1 MPELRVV
8 AVSNDG
14 TRLVLK
20 AADSTEYTLPIDE
33 RLRAA
38 VRGDRPR
45 LGQIEIE
52 VESHLRPRD
61 IQARIR
67 AGATAEEVA
76 QLAGIPVDRVR
87 RFEGPV
93 LAERAFMA
101 ERARKTPVRRPGENA
116 GPQLGEAVQERL
128 LLRGAE
134 KDTVQWDSWRRDDG
148 TWEVLLVYR
157 VAGEP
162 HSASWTYDPPRR
174 LVQAVDDEARS
185 LIGESDDLAAP
196 EPSFPFVPRI
206 ARLPRDRPL
215 DRARGTSRPSLP
227 PLRARRGDRASERD
241 SLTSLLEAVP
251 SFRGDMVVPGTAL
264 RARTAGGAR
273 RANRRRRSP
282 RPPRPRPVPPTRTS
296 SCPARSA
303 ATATGSSAPPTARP
317 RRTASV
323 RAAARRSRAGTRSCS
338 ARGARSRS
346 SGLRQS
352 DRSHATVS
360 PVSACCR
367 LATVR
372 RRQVGIV
379 RCGPVSFRRGPGA
392 RATATGGRAPRRP
405 GGPASEDHSDHEPT
419 YRAAGMPATA
429 SASTSWA
436 PETPEPQ

>member
-38 VRGDRPR
+38 VRNDRAR

-67 AGATAEEVA
+67 AGASAEEVA

-101 ERARKTPVRRPGENA
+101 ERARKTPVRRPGENT

-128 LLRGAE
+128 LLRGADKE
-134 KDTVQWDSWRRDDG
+134 TVQWDSWRRDDG

-185 LIGESDDLAAP
+185 LIGETDDVAAP

-215 DRARGTSRPSLP
+215 DRALDRQMERPAP
-227 PLRARRGDRASERD
+227 PPPPEPDDHIVSASASERD

-251 SFRGDMVVPGTAL
+251 SFRGDMVVPERPAPPEPPTTTPAAQEPEADEPPAAAASAGAGSAYADVLMPRAVAGHRDRLTGTTDRQAEADGV
-264 RARTAGGAR
+264 RPGR
-273 RANRRRRSP
+273 RAA
-282 RPPRPRPVPPTRTS
+282 VPS
-296 SCPARSA
+296 WDEI
-303 ATATGSSAPPTARP
+303 
-317 RRTASV
+317 V
-323 RAAARRSRAGTRSCS
+323 FGTR
-338 ARGARSRS
+338 RKK
-346 SGLRQS
+346 Q
-352 DRSHATVS
+352 D
-360 PVSACCR
+360 
-367 LATVR
+367 
-372 RRQVGIV
+372 
-379 RCGPVSFRRGPGA
+379 
-392 RATATGGRAPRRP
+392 
-405 GGPASEDHSDHEPT
+405 
-419 YRAAGMPATA
+419 
-429 SASTSWA
+429 
-436 PETPEPQ
+436 

>member
-67 AGATAEEVA
+67 AGASAEEVA

-101 ERARKTPVRRPGENA
+101 ERARKTPVRRPGENV

-128 LLRGAE
+128 TIRGAE

-148 TWEVLLVYR
+148 TWEVMLVYR

-162 HSASWTYDPPRR
+162 HAASWTYDPPRR

-185 LIGESDDLAAP
+185 LIGESEDLAAP

-215 DRARGTSRPSLP
+215 DRALDRQMERPSLP
-227 PLRARRGDRASERD
+227 SAPAEAAEEPGERD

-251 SFRGDMVVPGTAL
+251 SFRGDMVVPERPAPVE
-264 RARTAGGAR
+264 RTAVEEPVTEPEEEEPPAPAASAGAGAAYADVLMPRSVGSHRDRLVGSTDRQAEADGVRPGR
-273 RANRRRRSP
+273 RAA
-282 RPPRPRPVPPTRTS
+282 VPS
-296 SCPARSA
+296 WDEI
-303 ATATGSSAPPTARP
+303 
-317 RRTASV
+317 V
-323 RAAARRSRAGTRSCS
+323 FGTR
-338 ARGARSRS
+338 RKK
-346 SGLRQS
+346 Q
-352 DRSHATVS
+352 
-360 PVSACCR
+360 
-367 LATVR
+367 
-372 RRQVGIV
+372 
-379 RCGPVSFRRGPGA
+379 
-392 RATATGGRAPRRP
+392 
-405 GGPASEDHSDHEPT
+405 E
-419 YRAAGMPATA
+419 
-429 SASTSWA
+429 
-436 PETPEPQ
+436 

>member
-38 VRGDRPR
+38 VRNDRAR

-67 AGATAEEVA
+67 AGASAEEVA
-76 QLAGIPVDRVR
+76 QMAGIPVDRVR

-116 GPQLGEAVQERL
+116 GPQLGEAVAERL

-134 KDTVQWDSWRRDDG
+134 KDTTQWDSWRRDDG

-174 LVQAVDDEARS
+174 LVQAVDDEARA
-185 LIGESDDLAAP
+185 LIGEADDTP

-206 ARLPRDRPL
+206 ARLPRDR
-215 DRARGTSRPSLP
+215 DRDRDRQGLSE
-227 PLRARRGDRASERD
+227 RGDGEADSSSASVDDGLGGERD

-251 SFRGDMVVPGTAL
+251 NFRGDMIVPESPGGSSGADEPAEEPEPVEPPAPAPAASAGSAYADVLMPRSVAGHRERLTGTTDRQAEADGV
-264 RARTAGGAR
+264 RPGR
-273 RANRRRRSP
+273 RAA
-282 RPPRPRPVPPTRTS
+282 VPS
-296 SCPARSA
+296 WDEI
-303 ATATGSSAPPTARP
+303 
-317 RRTASV
+317 V
-323 RAAARRSRAGTRSCS
+323 FGTR
-338 ARGARSRS
+338 RKK
-346 SGLRQS
+346 Q
-352 DRSHATVS
+352 
-360 PVSACCR
+360 
-367 LATVR
+367 
-372 RRQVGIV
+372 
-379 RCGPVSFRRGPGA
+379 
-392 RATATGGRAPRRP
+392 
-405 GGPASEDHSDHEPT
+405 E
-419 YRAAGMPATA
+419 
-429 SASTSWA
+429 
-436 PETPEPQ
+436 

>member
-76 QLAGIPVDRVR
+76 QMAGIPVDRVR

-116 GPQLGEAVQERL
+116 AGPQLGEAVQERL

-148 TWEVLLVYR
+148 TWEVMLAYQ

-174 LVQAVDDEARS
+174 LVQAVDEEARS

-206 ARLPRDRPL
+206 ARLPRDRGM
-215 DRARGTSRPSLP
+215 DRALDRPSLP
-227 PLRARRGDRASERD
+227 AQAAEPAEETVERERD

-251 SFRGDMVVPGTAL
+251 SFRGDLVVPERPSDEPDDEPVPEPA
-264 RARTAGGAR
+264 AAEPPAPAASAGSAYADVLMPRSVGSHRDRLVGATDRQAEADGVRPGR
-273 RANRRRRSP
+273 RAA
-282 RPPRPRPVPPTRTS
+282 VPS
-296 SCPARSA
+296 WDEI
-303 ATATGSSAPPTARP
+303 
-317 RRTASV
+317 V
-323 RAAARRSRAGTRSCS
+323 FGTR
-338 ARGARSRS
+338 RKK
-346 SGLRQS
+346 Q
-352 DRSHATVS
+352 
-360 PVSACCR
+360 
-367 LATVR
+367 
-372 RRQVGIV
+372 
-379 RCGPVSFRRGPGA
+379 
-392 RATATGGRAPRRP
+392 
-405 GGPASEDHSDHEPT
+405 E
-419 YRAAGMPATA
+419 
-429 SASTSWA
+429 
-436 PETPEPQ
+436 

>member
-20 AADSTEYTLPIDE
+20 AADNTEYTLAIDE

-38 VRGDRPR
+38 VRNDRAR

-67 AGATAEEVA
+67 AGASAEEVA
-76 QLAGIPVDRVR
+76 QLAGIPVERVR

-101 ERARKTPVRRPGENA
+101 ERARKTPVRRQGETT
-116 GPQLGEAVQERL
+116 GPQLGEAVAERL

-134 KDTVQWDSWRRDDG
+134 KDTVLWDSWRRDDG

-185 LIGESDDLAAP
+185 LIGETAQTQP
-196 EPSFPFVPRI
+196 QEPSFPFVPRI
-206 ARLPRDRPL
+206 ARLPRDRSMDRAL
-215 DRARGTSRPSLP
+215 DRG
-227 PLRARRGDRASERD
+227 GDREARAEEQAEERD

-251 SFRGDMVVPGTAL
+251 SFRGDMVVPAPPSVPPDSEPAAEVPQEAAEEAAPAASAGSAYADVLMPRAVAGHRERLIGTTDRQAEADGV
-264 RARTAGGAR
+264 RPGR
-273 RANRRRRSP
+273 RATVPSWDEIVFGSRRKK
-282 RPPRPRPVPPTRTS
+282 
-296 SCPARSA
+296 
-303 ATATGSSAPPTARP
+303 
-317 RRTASV
+317 
-323 RAAARRSRAGTRSCS
+323 
-338 ARGARSRS
+338 
-346 SGLRQS
+346 Q
-352 DRSHATVS
+352 
-360 PVSACCR
+360 
-367 LATVR
+367 
-372 RRQVGIV
+372 
-379 RCGPVSFRRGPGA
+379 
-392 RATATGGRAPRRP
+392 
-405 GGPASEDHSDHEPT
+405 E
-419 YRAAGMPATA
+419 
-429 SASTSWA
+429 
-436 PETPEPQ
+436 

>member
-38 VRGDRPR
+38 VRNDRAR

-67 AGATAEEVA
+67 AGASAEEVA
-76 QLAGIPVDRVR
+76 QMAGIPVDRVR

-116 GPQLGEAVQERL
+116 GPQLGEAVAERL

-134 KDTVQWDSWRRDDG
+134 KDTTQWDSWRRDDG

-174 LVQAVDDEARS
+174 LVQAVDDEARA
-185 LIGESDDLAAP
+185 LIGEADDTP

-206 ARLPRDRPL
+206 ARLPRDR
-215 DRARGTSRPSLP
+215 DRDRDRQGLSE
-227 PLRARRGDRASERD
+227 RGDGEADSSSVSASMDDALGGERD

-251 SFRGDMVVPGTAL
+251 NFRGDMIVPESPGGSSGADEPAEEPEPVEPPAPAPAASAGSAYADVLMPRSVAGHRERLTGTTDRQAEADGV
-264 RARTAGGAR
+264 RPGR
-273 RANRRRRSP
+273 RAA
-282 RPPRPRPVPPTRTS
+282 VPS
-296 SCPARSA
+296 WDEI
-303 ATATGSSAPPTARP
+303 
-317 RRTASV
+317 V
-323 RAAARRSRAGTRSCS
+323 FGTR
-338 ARGARSRS
+338 RKK
-346 SGLRQS
+346 Q
-352 DRSHATVS
+352 
-360 PVSACCR
+360 
-367 LATVR
+367 
-372 RRQVGIV
+372 
-379 RCGPVSFRRGPGA
+379 
-392 RATATGGRAPRRP
+392 
-405 GGPASEDHSDHEPT
+405 E
-419 YRAAGMPATA
+419 
-429 SASTSWA
+429 
-436 PETPEPQ
+436 

>member
-76 QLAGIPVDRVR
+76 QMAGIPVDRVR

-101 ERARKTPVRRPGENA
+101 ERARKTPVRRPGENAA

-148 TWEVLLVYR
+148 TWEVLLVYL

-174 LVQAVDDEARS
+174 LVQAVDNEARS
-185 LIGESDDLAAP
+185 LIGESDDLSAP

-206 ARLPRDRPL
+206 ARLPRDRAM
-215 DRARGTSRPSLP
+215 DRALERPSLP
-227 PLRARRGDRASERD
+227 AQPSEPAEESTGERERD

-251 SFRGDMVVPGTAL
+251 SFRGDMVVPE
-264 RARTAGGAR
+264 
-273 RANRRRRSP
+273 
-282 RPPRPRPVPPTRTS
+282 RPVDPVPPQLPS
-296 SCPARSA
+296 VQHVSLAPARQ
-303 ATATGSSAPPTARP
+303 APLLSP
-317 RRTASV
+317 
-323 RAAARRSRAGTRSCS
+323 
-338 ARGARSRS
+338 RS
-346 SGLRQS
+346 S
-352 DRSHATVS
+352 D
-360 PVSACCR
+360 
-367 LATVR
+367 
-372 RRQVGIV
+372 
-379 RCGPVSFRRGPGA
+379 
-392 RATATGGRAPRRP
+392 PR
-405 GGPASEDHSDHEPT
+405 
-419 YRAAGMPATA
+419 
-429 SASTSWA
+429 
-436 PETPEPQ
+436 

>member
-1 MPELRVV
+1 VTSAGTTREVTVPELRVV

-38 VRGDRPR
+38 VRNDRAR
-45 LGQIEIE
+45 LGQIE

-67 AGATAEEVA
+67 AGASAEEVA
-76 QLAGIPVDRVR
+76 QVAGIPVERVR

-101 ERARKTPVRRPGENA
+101 ERARKTPVRRQGEST
-116 GPQLGEAVQERL
+116 GPQLGEAVTERL

-134 KDTVQWDSWRRDDG
+134 KDTVLWDSWRRDDG

-174 LVQAVDDEARS
+174 LVQAVDDEARA
-185 LIGESDDLAAP
+185 LIGETQDAK

-215 DRARGTSRPSLP
+215 DRPVREADRTAPAERT
-227 PLRARRGDRASERD
+227 DRAEEERD

-251 SFRGDMVVPGTAL
+251 SFRGDMVVP
-264 RARTAGGAR
+264 
-273 RANRRRRSP
+273 
-282 RPPRPRPVPPTRTS
+282 
-296 SCPARSA
+296 
-303 ATATGSSAPPTARP
+303 SAPPATEAAPPAEPVEEPEAEDAAPAASAGSAYADVLMPRSVAGHRDRLVGTTDRQAEADGVRP
-317 RRTASV
+317 GRR
-323 RAAARRSRAGTRSCS
+323 
-338 ARGARSRS
+338 
-346 SGLRQS
+346 
-352 DRSHATVS
+352 ATVPS
-360 PVSACCR
+360 WDEIVFGS
-367 LATVR
+367 R
-372 RRQVGIV
+372 RKKQ
-379 RCGPVSFRRGPGA
+379 
-392 RATATGGRAPRRP
+392 
-405 GGPASEDHSDHEPT
+405 E
-419 YRAAGMPATA
+419 
-429 SASTSWA
+429 
-436 PETPEPQ
+436 

>member
-38 VRGDRPR
+38 VRNDRAR
-45 LGQIEIE
+45 LNQIEIE

-67 AGATAEEVA
+67 AGASAEEVA

-101 ERARKTPVRRPGENA
+101 ERARKTPVRRPGENT

-128 LLRGAE
+128 TLRGAD
-134 KDTVQWDSWRRDDG
+134 KDSVLWDSWRRDDG

-162 HSASWTYDPPRR
+162 HSASWSYDPPRR
-174 LVQAVDDEARS
+174 LVVAVDDEARS
-185 LIGESDDLAAP
+185 LIGEADDLPSTP

-215 DRARGTSRPSLP
+215 DRALDRQIERPDSRPAP
-227 PLRARRGDRASERD
+227 PPPPEPEEERD
-241 SLTSLLEAVP
+241 TLTSLLEAVP
-251 SFRGDMVVPGTAL
+251 SFRGDLVVPDRTETPAEEQESEEPPAAAASAGAGAAYADVLMPRTVAGHRERLTGTTDRQAEADGV
-264 RARTAGGAR
+264 RPGR
-273 RANRRRRSP
+273 RAA
-282 RPPRPRPVPPTRTS
+282 VPS
-296 SCPARSA
+296 WDEI
-303 ATATGSSAPPTARP
+303 
-317 RRTASV
+317 V
-323 RAAARRSRAGTRSCS
+323 FGTR
-338 ARGARSRS
+338 RKK
-346 SGLRQS
+346 Q
-352 DRSHATVS
+352 
-360 PVSACCR
+360 
-367 LATVR
+367 
-372 RRQVGIV
+372 
-379 RCGPVSFRRGPGA
+379 
-392 RATATGGRAPRRP
+392 
-405 GGPASEDHSDHEPT
+405 E
-419 YRAAGMPATA
+419 
-429 SASTSWA
+429 
-436 PETPEPQ
+436 

>member
-1 MPELRVV
+1 MTSAGTTREVTVPELRVV

-38 VRGDRPR
+38 IRNDRAR

-76 QLAGIPVDRVR
+76 QLGGIPVERVR

-101 ERARKTPVRRPGENA
+101 ERARKTAVRRQGEST
-116 GPQLGEAVQERL
+116 GPQLGEAVAERL

-134 KDTVQWDSWRRDDG
+134 KDSVLWDSWRRDDG

-174 LVQAVDDEARS
+174 LVQAVDDEARA
-185 LIGESDDLAAP
+185 LIGETTQEAAQ
-196 EPSFPFVPRI
+196 EPSYPFVPRI
-206 ARLPRDRPL
+206 ARLPRDRALERP
-215 DRARGTSRPSLP
+215 DRAE
-227 PLRARRGDRASERD
+227 RAERTAEERAEEERD

-251 SFRGDMVVPGTAL
+251 SFRGDMVVPAQ
-264 RARTAGGAR
+264 AGPPTVTPDTPAAAAAAVTEDGPDTPGAEEEAPPAPAASAGAGSAYADVLMPRSVGAHRDRLVGSTDRQAEADGVRPGR
-273 RANRRRRSP
+273 RATVPSWDEIVFGSRRKK
-282 RPPRPRPVPPTRTS
+282 
-296 SCPARSA
+296 
-303 ATATGSSAPPTARP
+303 
-317 RRTASV
+317 
-323 RAAARRSRAGTRSCS
+323 
-338 ARGARSRS
+338 
-346 SGLRQS
+346 Q
-352 DRSHATVS
+352 D
-360 PVSACCR
+360 
-367 LATVR
+367 
-372 RRQVGIV
+372 
-379 RCGPVSFRRGPGA
+379 
-392 RATATGGRAPRRP
+392 
-405 GGPASEDHSDHEPT
+405 
-419 YRAAGMPATA
+419 
-429 SASTSWA
+429 
-436 PETPEPQ
+436 

>member
-20 AADSTEYTLPIDE
+20 AADSMEYTLPIDE

-38 VRGDRPR
+38 VRNDRAR

-67 AGATAEEVA
+67 AGASAEEVA
-76 QLAGIPVDRVR
+76 QFAGIPVDRVR

-101 ERARKTPVRRPGENA
+101 ERARKTPVRRPGENT

-128 LLRGAE
+128 LLRGADKE
-134 KDTVQWDSWRRDDG
+134 TVQWDSWRRDDG

-185 LIGESDDLAAP
+185 LIGESDDVATP

-215 DRARGTSRPSLP
+215 DRALDRQMERPAP
-227 PLRARRGDRASERD
+227 PPPPEPDEHIVTASASERD

-251 SFRGDMVVPGTAL
+251 SFRGDMVVPE
-264 RARTAGGAR
+264 
-273 RANRRRRSP
+273 
-282 RPPRPRPVPPTRTS
+282 RPAPPE
-296 SCPARSA
+296 P
-303 ATATGSSAPPTARP
+303 PPTAPAAQEPKTDEPPAAAASAGAGSAYADVLMPRAVAGHRDRLTGTTDRQAEADGVRP
-317 RRTASV
+317 GR
-323 RAAARRSRAGTRSCS
+323 RAAVPSWDEIVFGTR
-338 ARGARSRS
+338 RKK
-346 SGLRQS
+346 Q
-352 DRSHATVS
+352 D
-360 PVSACCR
+360 
-367 LATVR
+367 
-372 RRQVGIV
+372 
-379 RCGPVSFRRGPGA
+379 
-392 RATATGGRAPRRP
+392 
-405 GGPASEDHSDHEPT
+405 
-419 YRAAGMPATA
+419 
-429 SASTSWA
+429 
-436 PETPEPQ
+436 

>member
-116 GPQLGEAVQERL
+116 AGPQLGEAVQERL
-128 LLRGAE
+128 LLRGAD

-148 TWEVLLVYR
+148 TWEVLLVYT

-206 ARLPRDRPL
+206 ARLPRERSL
-215 DRARGTSRPSLP
+215 DRALDRPSLP
-227 PLRARRGDRASERD
+227 AQASEPAEETTEERD

-251 SFRGDMVVPGTAL
+251 SFRGDLVVPERPTEPDTEEPADEP
-264 RARTAGGAR
+264 AAEEPPAPAASAGSAYADVLMPRSVGSHRDRLIGATDRQAEADGVRPGR
-273 RANRRRRSP
+273 RAA
-282 RPPRPRPVPPTRTS
+282 VPS
-296 SCPARSA
+296 WDEI
-303 ATATGSSAPPTARP
+303 
-317 RRTASV
+317 V
-323 RAAARRSRAGTRSCS
+323 FGTR
-338 ARGARSRS
+338 RKK
-346 SGLRQS
+346 Q
-352 DRSHATVS
+352 
-360 PVSACCR
+360 
-367 LATVR
+367 
-372 RRQVGIV
+372 
-379 RCGPVSFRRGPGA
+379 
-392 RATATGGRAPRRP
+392 
-405 GGPASEDHSDHEPT
+405 E
-419 YRAAGMPATA
+419 
-429 SASTSWA
+429 
-436 PETPEPQ
+436 

>member
-38 VRGDRPR
+38 VRNDRAR

-67 AGATAEEVA
+67 AGASAEEVA
-76 QLAGIPVDRVR
+76 QFAGIPVDRVR

-101 ERARKTPVRRPGENA
+101 ERARKTPVRRPGENT

-128 LLRGAE
+128 LLRGADKE
-134 KDTVQWDSWRRDDG
+134 TVQWDSWRRDDG

-185 LIGESDDLAAP
+185 LIGETDEVAAP

-215 DRARGTSRPSLP
+215 DRALDRQIERPAP
-227 PLRARRGDRASERD
+227 PPPPEPEERIAGVTASERD

-251 SFRGDMVVPGTAL
+251 SFRGDMVVPERPAPPEPPAIEPPEREPEAEEPPAASAGAGSAYADVLMPRAVAGHRDRLTGTTDRQAEADGV
-264 RARTAGGAR
+264 RPGR
-273 RANRRRRSP
+273 RAA
-282 RPPRPRPVPPTRTS
+282 VPS
-296 SCPARSA
+296 WDEI
-303 ATATGSSAPPTARP
+303 
-317 RRTASV
+317 V
-323 RAAARRSRAGTRSCS
+323 FGTR
-338 ARGARSRS
+338 RKK
-346 SGLRQS
+346 Q
-352 DRSHATVS
+352 D
-360 PVSACCR
+360 
-367 LATVR
+367 
-372 RRQVGIV
+372 
-379 RCGPVSFRRGPGA
+379 
-392 RATATGGRAPRRP
+392 
-405 GGPASEDHSDHEPT
+405 
-419 YRAAGMPATA
+419 
-429 SASTSWA
+429 
-436 PETPEPQ
+436 

>member
-1 MPELRVV
+1 MTSAGTTREVTVPELRVV

-38 VRGDRPR
+38 IRNDRAR

-76 QLAGIPVDRVR
+76 QLAGIPVERVR

-101 ERARKTPVRRPGENA
+101 ERARKTAVRRQGEST
-116 GPQLGEAVQERL
+116 GPQLGEAVAERL

-134 KDTVQWDSWRRDDG
+134 KDSVLWDSWRRDDG

-174 LVQAVDDEARS
+174 LVQAVDDEARA
-185 LIGESDDLAAP
+185 LIGETTQEAAQ
-196 EPSFPFVPRI
+196 EPSYPFVPRI
-206 ARLPRDRPL
+206 ARLPRDRALERP
-215 DRARGTSRPSLP
+215 DRAE
-227 PLRARRGDRASERD
+227 RAERTAEERAEEERD

-251 SFRGDMVVPGTAL
+251 SFRGDMVVPAQ
-264 RARTAGGAR
+264 AGPPSTTPDTPAAAAVTDDGPEAPVAEEEAPPAPAASAGAGAAYADVLMPRSVGAHRDRLVGSTDRQAEADGVRPGR
-273 RANRRRRSP
+273 RATVPSWDEIVFGSRRKK
-282 RPPRPRPVPPTRTS
+282 
-296 SCPARSA
+296 
-303 ATATGSSAPPTARP
+303 
-317 RRTASV
+317 
-323 RAAARRSRAGTRSCS
+323 
-338 ARGARSRS
+338 
-346 SGLRQS
+346 Q
-352 DRSHATVS
+352 D
-360 PVSACCR
+360 
-367 LATVR
+367 
-372 RRQVGIV
+372 
-379 RCGPVSFRRGPGA
+379 
-392 RATATGGRAPRRP
+392 
-405 GGPASEDHSDHEPT
+405 
-419 YRAAGMPATA
+419 
-429 SASTSWA
+429 
-436 PETPEPQ
+436 

>member
-38 VRGDRPR
+38 VRNDRAR

-67 AGATAEEVA
+67 AGASAEEVA
-76 QLAGIPVDRVR
+76 QFAGIPVDRVR

-101 ERARKTPVRRPGENA
+101 ERARKTPVRRPGENT

-128 LLRGAE
+128 LLRGADKE
-134 KDTVQWDSWRRDDG
+134 TVQWDSWRRDDG

-185 LIGESDDLAAP
+185 LIGETDDVAAP

-215 DRARGTSRPSLP
+215 DRALDRQMERPTAP
-227 PLRARRGDRASERD
+227 PPPPEPEEHIASISAGERD

-251 SFRGDMVVPGTAL
+251 SFRGDMVVPERPTPPEPPAIEPAAQEPEADEPPAAAASAGAGSAYADVLMPRAVAGHRDRLTGTTDRQAEADGV
-264 RARTAGGAR
+264 RPGR
-273 RANRRRRSP
+273 RAA
-282 RPPRPRPVPPTRTS
+282 VPTWDEI
-296 SCPARSA
+296 
-303 ATATGSSAPPTARP
+303 
-317 RRTASV
+317 V
-323 RAAARRSRAGTRSCS
+323 FGTR
-338 ARGARSRS
+338 RKK
-346 SGLRQS
+346 Q
-352 DRSHATVS
+352 D
-360 PVSACCR
+360 
-367 LATVR
+367 
-372 RRQVGIV
+372 
-379 RCGPVSFRRGPGA
+379 
-392 RATATGGRAPRRP
+392 
-405 GGPASEDHSDHEPT
+405 
-419 YRAAGMPATA
+419 
-429 SASTSWA
+429 
-436 PETPEPQ
+436 

>member
-1 MPELRVV
+1 MTSAGTTREVPMPELRVV

-38 VRGDRPR
+38 VRNDRAR

-67 AGATAEEVA
+67 AGASAEEVA

-101 ERARKTPVRRPGENA
+101 ERARKTPVRRPGENT
-116 GPQLGEAVQERL
+116 GPQLGEAVAERL
-128 LLRGAE
+128 LLRGAD
-134 KDTVQWDSWRRDDG
+134 KDSVQWDSWRRDDG

-157 VAGEP
+157 VATEP

-185 LIGESDDLAAP
+185 LIGETDDTP

-215 DRARGTSRPSLP
+215 DRSLDQQQP
-227 PLRARRGDRASERD
+227 AERLAPQAAEDEDVPAASAEEFDERDPRD

-251 SFRGDMVVPGTAL
+251 SFRGDLVVPEPKTPPDDEPQTEAEVEEPPAPAASAGAGSAYADVLMPRSVAGHRDRLKGTTDRQAEADGV
-264 RARTAGGAR
+264 RPGR
-273 RANRRRRSP
+273 RAA
-282 RPPRPRPVPPTRTS
+282 VPS
-296 SCPARSA
+296 WDEI
-303 ATATGSSAPPTARP
+303 
-317 RRTASV
+317 V
-323 RAAARRSRAGTRSCS
+323 FGTR
-338 ARGARSRS
+338 RGKKPDA
-346 SGLRQS
+346 
-352 DRSHATVS
+352 
-360 PVSACCR
+360 
-367 LATVR
+367 
-372 RRQVGIV
+372 
-379 RCGPVSFRRGPGA
+379 
-392 RATATGGRAPRRP
+392 
-405 GGPASEDHSDHEPT
+405 
-419 YRAAGMPATA
+419 
-429 SASTSWA
+429 
-436 PETPEPQ
+436 

>member
-67 AGATAEEVA
+67 AGASAEEVA

-128 LLRGAE
+128 LIRGAE

-148 TWEVLLVYR
+148 TWEVMLVYR

-162 HSASWTYDPPRR
+162 HAASWTYDPPRR

-215 DRARGTSRPSLP
+215 DRALDRQAERPSLP
-227 PLRARRGDRASERD
+227 PASPEPGDEAEDRD

-251 SFRGDMVVPGTAL
+251 SFRGDMVVPERPAPVE
-264 RARTAGGAR
+264 RTDTEEPAQEPEEEEPPAPAASAGAGSAYADVLMPRSVGSHRDRLVGATDRQAEADGVRPGR
-273 RANRRRRSP
+273 RAA
-282 RPPRPRPVPPTRTS
+282 VPS
-296 SCPARSA
+296 WDEI
-303 ATATGSSAPPTARP
+303 
-317 RRTASV
+317 V
-323 RAAARRSRAGTRSCS
+323 FGTR
-338 ARGARSRS
+338 RKK
-346 SGLRQS
+346 Q
-352 DRSHATVS
+352 D
-360 PVSACCR
+360 
-367 LATVR
+367 
-372 RRQVGIV
+372 
-379 RCGPVSFRRGPGA
+379 
-392 RATATGGRAPRRP
+392 
-405 GGPASEDHSDHEPT
+405 
-419 YRAAGMPATA
+419 
-429 SASTSWA
+429 
-436 PETPEPQ
+436 

>member
-38 VRGDRPR
+38 VRNDRAR

-67 AGATAEEVA
+67 AGASAEEVA
-76 QLAGIPVDRVR
+76 QFAGIPVDRVR

-101 ERARKTPVRRPGENA
+101 ERARKTPVRRPGENT

-128 LLRGAE
+128 LLRGADRE
-134 KDTVQWDSWRRDDG
+134 TVQWDSWRRDDG

-174 LVQAVDDEARS
+174 LVQAVDEEARS
-185 LIGESDDLAAP
+185 LIGETDDVAAP

-215 DRARGTSRPSLP
+215 DRALDRQIERPSP
-227 PLRARRGDRASERD
+227 SPVEPEERVSGVSAGERD

-251 SFRGDMVVPGTAL
+251 SFRGDMVVPERPSQPEPPALEPASQEEPEADEPPAAAASAGAGSAYADVLMPRAVAGHRDRLTGTTDRQAEADGV
-264 RARTAGGAR
+264 RPGR
-273 RANRRRRSP
+273 RAA
-282 RPPRPRPVPPTRTS
+282 VPS
-296 SCPARSA
+296 WDEI
-303 ATATGSSAPPTARP
+303 
-317 RRTASV
+317 V
-323 RAAARRSRAGTRSCS
+323 FGTR
-338 ARGARSRS
+338 RKK
-346 SGLRQS
+346 Q
-352 DRSHATVS
+352 D
-360 PVSACCR
+360 
-367 LATVR
+367 
-372 RRQVGIV
+372 
-379 RCGPVSFRRGPGA
+379 
-392 RATATGGRAPRRP
+392 
-405 GGPASEDHSDHEPT
+405 
-419 YRAAGMPATA
+419 
-429 SASTSWA
+429 
-436 PETPEPQ
+436 

>member
-38 VRGDRPR
+38 VRNDRAR

-67 AGATAEEVA
+67 AGASAEEVA
-76 QLAGIPVDRVR
+76 QFAGIPVDRVR

-101 ERARKTPVRRPGENA
+101 ERARKTPVRRPGENT

-128 LLRGAE
+128 TLRGAE
-134 KDTVQWDSWRRDDG
+134 KDTVLWDSWRRDDG

-174 LVQAVDDEARS
+174 LVQAVDDEARA
-185 LIGESDDLAAP
+185 LIGETDDTIAATQ

-215 DRARGTSRPSLP
+215 DRALDRQLERPTAPSAEP
-227 PLRARRGDRASERD
+227 EESGGERD

-251 SFRGDMVVPGTAL
+251 SFRGDMVVPERPAPPEPSDTEPVQEPEAEEPVAPAASAGAGSAYADVLMPRSVAGHRDRLTGTTDRQAEADGV
-264 RARTAGGAR
+264 RPGR
-273 RANRRRRSP
+273 RAA
-282 RPPRPRPVPPTRTS
+282 VPS
-296 SCPARSA
+296 WDEI
-303 ATATGSSAPPTARP
+303 
-317 RRTASV
+317 V
-323 RAAARRSRAGTRSCS
+323 FGTR
-338 ARGARSRS
+338 RKK
-346 SGLRQS
+346 Q
-352 DRSHATVS
+352 D
-360 PVSACCR
+360 
-367 LATVR
+367 
-372 RRQVGIV
+372 
-379 RCGPVSFRRGPGA
+379 
-392 RATATGGRAPRRP
+392 
-405 GGPASEDHSDHEPT
+405 
-419 YRAAGMPATA
+419 
-429 SASTSWA
+429 
-436 PETPEPQ
+436 

>member
-1 MPELRVV
+1 MTSAGTTREVPMPELRVV

-38 VRGDRPR
+38 VRNDRAR

-76 QLAGIPVDRVR
+76 QLAGIPVERVR

-101 ERARKTPVRRPGENA
+101 ERARKTAVRRPGENT

-128 LLRGAE
+128 TLRGAD
-134 KDTVQWDSWRRDDG
+134 KDTVIWDSWRRDDG
-148 TWEVLLVYR
+148 TWEVLLIYR

-162 HSASWTYDPPRR
+162 HSASWSYDPPRR
-174 LVQAVDDEARS
+174 LVQAVDDEARA
-185 LIGESDDLAAP
+185 LIGETDDTIAAQ

-215 DRARGTSRPSLP
+215 DRTLDRPQERPSGAGAP
-227 PLRARRGDRASERD
+227 AEECERD

-251 SFRGDMVVPGTAL
+251 SFRGDMVVPE
-264 RARTAGGAR
+264 RTAPADAPGEAEETEAEAEEPVAPAASAGAGSAYADVLMPRSVAGHRDRLTGTTDRQAEADGVRPGR
-273 RANRRRRSP
+273 RAA
-282 RPPRPRPVPPTRTS
+282 VPS
-296 SCPARSA
+296 WDEI
-303 ATATGSSAPPTARP
+303 
-317 RRTASV
+317 V
-323 RAAARRSRAGTRSCS
+323 FGTR
-338 ARGARSRS
+338 RKK
-346 SGLRQS
+346 Q
-352 DRSHATVS
+352 
-360 PVSACCR
+360 
-367 LATVR
+367 
-372 RRQVGIV
+372 
-379 RCGPVSFRRGPGA
+379 
-392 RATATGGRAPRRP
+392 
-405 GGPASEDHSDHEPT
+405 E
-419 YRAAGMPATA
+419 
-429 SASTSWA
+429 
-436 PETPEPQ
+436 

>member
-1 MPELRVV
+1 MTSAGTTREVTVPELRVV

-38 VRGDRPR
+38 VRNDRAR

-67 AGATAEEVA
+67 AGASAEEVA
-76 QLAGIPVDRVR
+76 SMAGIPVERVR

-101 ERARKTPVRRPGENA
+101 ERARKTPVRRQGEST
-116 GPQLGEAVQERL
+116 GPQLGEAVSERL

-134 KDTVQWDSWRRDDG
+134 KDTVLWDSWRRDDG

-174 LVQAVDDEARS
+174 LVAAVDDEARA
-185 LIGESDDLAAP
+185 LIGENAAQQESAK

-215 DRARGTSRPSLP
+215 DRALDRQLERTDRPDREA
-227 PLRARRGDRASERD
+227 RAEERPEPEERD

-251 SFRGDMVVPGTAL
+251 SFRGDMVVP
-264 RARTAGGAR
+264 
-273 RANRRRRSP
+273 
-282 RPPRPRPVPPTRTS
+282 
-296 SCPARSA
+296 
-303 ATATGSSAPPTARP
+303 APPP
-317 RRTASV
+317 
-323 RAAARRSRAGTRSCS
+323 
-338 ARGARSRS
+338 
-346 SGLRQS
+346 
-352 DRSHATVS
+352 
-360 PVSACCR
+360 
-367 LATVR
+367 
-372 RRQVGIV
+372 
-379 RCGPVSFRRGPGA
+379 GPPGPPD
-392 RATATGGRAPRRP
+392 T
-405 GGPASEDHSDHEPT
+405 E
-419 YRAAGMPATA
+419 PATA
-429 SASTSWA
+429 AAETAEETEEEAAPAASAGSAYADVLMPRAVAGHRDRLVGTTDRQAEADGVRPGRRATVPSWD
-436 PETPEPQ
+436 EIVFGSRRKKQE

>member
-20 AADSTEYTLPIDE
+20 AADATEYTLPIDE

-116 GPQLGEAVQERL
+116 AGPQLGEAVQERL
-128 LLRGAE
+128 LLRGAD

-148 TWEVLLVYR
+148 TWEVLLVYL

-174 LVQAVDDEARS
+174 LVQAVDEEARS

-206 ARLPRDRPL
+206 ARLPRERSM
-215 DRARGTSRPSLP
+215 DRALDRPSLP
-227 PLRARRGDRASERD
+227 AQASEPAEETTEERD

-251 SFRGDMVVPGTAL
+251 SFRGDMVVPERPAEPEVEEPP
-264 RARTAGGAR
+264 AEPAAEEPPAPAASAGSAYADVLMPRSVGSHRDRLIGATDRQAEADGVRPGR
-273 RANRRRRSP
+273 RAA
-282 RPPRPRPVPPTRTS
+282 VPS
-296 SCPARSA
+296 WDEI
-303 ATATGSSAPPTARP
+303 
-317 RRTASV
+317 V
-323 RAAARRSRAGTRSCS
+323 FGTR
-338 ARGARSRS
+338 RKK
-346 SGLRQS
+346 Q
-352 DRSHATVS
+352 
-360 PVSACCR
+360 
-367 LATVR
+367 
-372 RRQVGIV
+372 
-379 RCGPVSFRRGPGA
+379 
-392 RATATGGRAPRRP
+392 
-405 GGPASEDHSDHEPT
+405 E
-419 YRAAGMPATA
+419 
-429 SASTSWA
+429 
-436 PETPEPQ
+436 

>member
-20 AADSTEYTLPIDE
+20 AADATEYTLPIDE

-116 GPQLGEAVQERL
+116 AGPQLGEAVQERL
-128 LLRGAE
+128 LLRGAD
-134 KDTVQWDSWRRDDG
+134 KDSVQWDSWRRDDG
-148 TWEVLLVYR
+148 TWEVLLVYL

-206 ARLPRDRPL
+206 ARLPRERSM
-215 DRARGTSRPSLP
+215 DRALETARPSLP
-227 PLRARRGDRASERD
+227 APAPEPVEETAEERD

-251 SFRGDMVVPGTAL
+251 SFRGDLVVPERPSEPEAEEPP
-264 RARTAGGAR
+264 AEPAAEEPPAPAASAGSAYADVLMPRSVGSHRDRLIGATDRQAEADGVRPGR
-273 RANRRRRSP
+273 RAA
-282 RPPRPRPVPPTRTS
+282 VPS
-296 SCPARSA
+296 WDEI
-303 ATATGSSAPPTARP
+303 
-317 RRTASV
+317 V
-323 RAAARRSRAGTRSCS
+323 FGTR
-338 ARGARSRS
+338 RKK
-346 SGLRQS
+346 Q
-352 DRSHATVS
+352 
-360 PVSACCR
+360 
-367 LATVR
+367 
-372 RRQVGIV
+372 
-379 RCGPVSFRRGPGA
+379 
-392 RATATGGRAPRRP
+392 
-405 GGPASEDHSDHEPT
+405 E
-419 YRAAGMPATA
+419 
-429 SASTSWA
+429 
-436 PETPEPQ
+436 

>member
-76 QLAGIPVDRVR
+76 QMAGIPVDRVR

-101 ERARKTPVRRPGENA
+101 ERARKTPVRRPGENS
-116 GPQLGEAVQERL
+116 GPPLGEAVQERL
-128 LLRGAE
+128 TLRGAE
-134 KDTVQWDSWRRDDG
+134 KDTAQWDSWRRDDG

-185 LIGESDDLAAP
+185 LIGESDDLAASP

-206 ARLPRDRPL
+206 ARLPRDRP
-215 DRARGTSRPSLP
+215 DEREPQSLP
-227 PLRARRGDRASERD
+227 PGQDYESDEELAVTAGGERD

-251 SFRGDMVVPGTAL
+251 SFRGDLVVPE
-264 RARTAGGAR
+264 RAPEPGVEEPDDESEAEEPPAPAASAGSAYADVLMPRAVTSHRDRLVGSTDRQAEADGVRPGR
-273 RANRRRRSP
+273 RAA
-282 RPPRPRPVPPTRTS
+282 VPS
-296 SCPARSA
+296 WDEI
-303 ATATGSSAPPTARP
+303 
-317 RRTASV
+317 V
-323 RAAARRSRAGTRSCS
+323 FGTR
-338 ARGARSRS
+338 RKK
-346 SGLRQS
+346 Q
-352 DRSHATVS
+352 
-360 PVSACCR
+360 
-367 LATVR
+367 
-372 RRQVGIV
+372 
-379 RCGPVSFRRGPGA
+379 
-392 RATATGGRAPRRP
+392 
-405 GGPASEDHSDHEPT
+405 E
-419 YRAAGMPATA
+419 
-429 SASTSWA
+429 
-436 PETPEPQ
+436 

>member
-67 AGATAEEVA
+67 AGASAEEVA

-128 LLRGAE
+128 TLRGADKE
-134 KDTVQWDSWRRDDG
+134 TVQWDSWRRDDG

-185 LIGESDDLAAP
+185 LIGESDDLSAAP

-215 DRARGTSRPSLP
+215 DRALERPERPALP
-227 PLRARRGDRASERD
+227 PPEPVEESERD

-251 SFRGDMVVPGTAL
+251 SFRGDMVVPERPSDPPEEPAVEPEEEEPP
-264 RARTAGGAR
+264 APAASAGSAYADVLMPRSVGAHRDRLIGSTDRQAEADGVRPGR
-273 RANRRRRSP
+273 RAA
-282 RPPRPRPVPPTRTS
+282 VPS
-296 SCPARSA
+296 WDEI
-303 ATATGSSAPPTARP
+303 
-317 RRTASV
+317 V
-323 RAAARRSRAGTRSCS
+323 FGTR
-338 ARGARSRS
+338 RKK
-346 SGLRQS
+346 Q
-352 DRSHATVS
+352 
-360 PVSACCR
+360 
-367 LATVR
+367 
-372 RRQVGIV
+372 
-379 RCGPVSFRRGPGA
+379 
-392 RATATGGRAPRRP
+392 
-405 GGPASEDHSDHEPT
+405 E
-419 YRAAGMPATA
+419 
-429 SASTSWA
+429 
-436 PETPEPQ
+436 

>member
-67 AGATAEEVA
+67 AGASAEEVA
-76 QLAGIPVDRVR
+76 SLAGIPVDRVR

-101 ERARKTPVRRPGENA
+101 ERARKTPVRRPGENT
-116 GPQLGEAVQERL
+116 GPQLGEAVSERL
-128 LLRGAE
+128 LLRGADKE
-134 KDTVQWDSWRRDDG
+134 TIQWDSWRRDDG

-157 VAGEP
+157 VATEP

-185 LIGESDDLAAP
+185 LIGETDDIAAP

-206 ARLPRDRPL
+206 ARLPRDRPSLDRPL
-215 DRARGTSRPSLP
+215 DRALDRQLERPSAPMP
-227 PLRARRGDRASERD
+227 PEPPEEGAATAATASVSESERD

-251 SFRGDMVVPGTAL
+251 SFRGDMIVPERPALPTTDLPPSEEPEQDPEAEEPPAASAGAGSAYADVLMPRSVASHRDRLVGTTDRQAEADGV
-264 RARTAGGAR
+264 RPGR
-273 RANRRRRSP
+273 RAA
-282 RPPRPRPVPPTRTS
+282 VPS
-296 SCPARSA
+296 WDEI
-303 ATATGSSAPPTARP
+303 
-317 RRTASV
+317 V
-323 RAAARRSRAGTRSCS
+323 FGTR
-338 ARGARSRS
+338 RKK
-346 SGLRQS
+346 Q
-352 DRSHATVS
+352 
-360 PVSACCR
+360 
-367 LATVR
+367 
-372 RRQVGIV
+372 
-379 RCGPVSFRRGPGA
+379 
-392 RATATGGRAPRRP
+392 
-405 GGPASEDHSDHEPT
+405 E
-419 YRAAGMPATA
+419 
-429 SASTSWA
+429 
-436 PETPEPQ
+436 

>member
-38 VRGDRPR
+38 VRNDRAR
-45 LGQIEIE
+45 LNQIEIE

-67 AGATAEEVA
+67 AGASAEEVA

-101 ERARKTPVRRPGENA
+101 ERARKTPVRRPGENT

-128 LLRGAE
+128 TLRGAE
-134 KDTVQWDSWRRDDG
+134 KESVQWDSWRRDDG

-174 LVQAVDDEARS
+174 LVVAVDDEARS
-185 LIGESDDLAAP
+185 LIGESEDLPAAP

-215 DRARGTSRPSLP
+215 DRALDRQLDRADSRPAP
-227 PLRARRGDRASERD
+227 APEPEEERD
-241 SLTSLLEAVP
+241 TLTSLLEAVP
-251 SFRGDMVVPGTAL
+251 SFRGDMVVPDRSEAPDTAPEAEEPPAPAASAGAGAAYADVLMPRTVAGHRDRLTGTTDRQAEADGV
-264 RARTAGGAR
+264 RPGR
-273 RANRRRRSP
+273 RAA
-282 RPPRPRPVPPTRTS
+282 VPS
-296 SCPARSA
+296 WDEI
-303 ATATGSSAPPTARP
+303 
-317 RRTASV
+317 V
-323 RAAARRSRAGTRSCS
+323 FGTR
-338 ARGARSRS
+338 RKK
-346 SGLRQS
+346 Q
-352 DRSHATVS
+352 
-360 PVSACCR
+360 
-367 LATVR
+367 
-372 RRQVGIV
+372 
-379 RCGPVSFRRGPGA
+379 
-392 RATATGGRAPRRP
+392 
-405 GGPASEDHSDHEPT
+405 E
-419 YRAAGMPATA
+419 
-429 SASTSWA
+429 
-436 PETPEPQ
+436 

>member
-67 AGATAEEVA
+67 AGASAEEVA

-128 LLRGAE
+128 TLRGAE

-174 LVQAVDDEARS
+174 LVAAVDDEARS
-185 LIGESDDLAAP
+185 LIGESDDLSATP

-215 DRARGTSRPSLP
+215 DRALERPERPALP
-227 PLRARRGDRASERD
+227 SPEPVEESERD

-251 SFRGDMVVPGTAL
+251 SFRGDMVVPERPSDPPEEPAVEPEEEEPP
-264 RARTAGGAR
+264 APAASAGSAYADVLMPRSVGAHRDRLIGSTDRQAEADGVRPGR
-273 RANRRRRSP
+273 RAA
-282 RPPRPRPVPPTRTS
+282 VPS
-296 SCPARSA
+296 WDEI
-303 ATATGSSAPPTARP
+303 
-317 RRTASV
+317 V
-323 RAAARRSRAGTRSCS
+323 FGTR
-338 ARGARSRS
+338 RKK
-346 SGLRQS
+346 Q
-352 DRSHATVS
+352 
-360 PVSACCR
+360 
-367 LATVR
+367 
-372 RRQVGIV
+372 
-379 RCGPVSFRRGPGA
+379 
-392 RATATGGRAPRRP
+392 
-405 GGPASEDHSDHEPT
+405 E
-419 YRAAGMPATA
+419 
-429 SASTSWA
+429 
-436 PETPEPQ
+436 

>member
-76 QLAGIPVDRVR
+76 QFANIPVERVR

-101 ERARKTPVRRPGENA
+101 ERALKTPVRRPGETT

-128 LLRGAE
+128 LHRGADKE
-134 KDTVQWDSWRRDDG
+134 TVQWDSWRRDDG

-185 LIGESDDLAAP
+185 LIGESDDELAAP

-215 DRARGTSRPSLP
+215 DRALDRQTERPVLP
-227 PLRARRGDRASERD
+227 SPSPEPAEESTNGERD

-251 SFRGDMVVPGTAL
+251 SFRGDLVVPERPTTPTEHPATVEEEP
-264 RARTAGGAR
+264 APEPEEEEPPAPAASAGSAYADILMPRSVASHRDRLVGATDRQAEADGVRPGR
-273 RANRRRRSP
+273 RAA
-282 RPPRPRPVPPTRTS
+282 VPS
-296 SCPARSA
+296 WDEI
-303 ATATGSSAPPTARP
+303 
-317 RRTASV
+317 V
-323 RAAARRSRAGTRSCS
+323 FGTR
-338 ARGARSRS
+338 RKK
-346 SGLRQS
+346 Q
-352 DRSHATVS
+352 
-360 PVSACCR
+360 
-367 LATVR
+367 
-372 RRQVGIV
+372 
-379 RCGPVSFRRGPGA
+379 
-392 RATATGGRAPRRP
+392 
-405 GGPASEDHSDHEPT
+405 E
-419 YRAAGMPATA
+419 
-429 SASTSWA
+429 
-436 PETPEPQ
+436 

>member
-101 ERARKTPVRRPGENA
+101 ERARKTPVRRPGENS
-116 GPQLGEAVQERL
+116 GPLLGEAVQERL

-174 LVQAVDDEARS
+174 LVQAVDSEARA
-185 LIGESDDLAAP
+185 LIGESDDLGTP

-215 DRARGTSRPSLP
+215 DRERDRDRPALP
-227 PLRARRGDRASERD
+227 AQALEPAAEEASGERD

-251 SFRGDMVVPGTAL
+251 SFRGDMVVPE
-264 RARTAGGAR
+264 R
-273 RANRRRRSP
+273 
-282 RPPRPRPVPPTRTS
+282 
-296 SCPARSA
+296 
-303 ATATGSSAPPTARP
+303 
-317 RRTASV
+317 
-323 RAAARRSRAGTRSCS
+323 
-338 ARGARSRS
+338 
-346 SGLRQS
+346 
-352 DRSHATVS
+352 
-360 PVSACCR
+360 
-367 LATVR
+367 
-372 RRQVGIV
+372 
-379 RCGPVSFRRGPGA
+379 
-392 RATATGGRAPRRP
+392 
-405 GGPASEDHSDHEPT
+405 
-419 YRAAGMPATA
+419 
-429 SASTSWA
+429 
-436 PETPEPQ
+436 TPEPAEEPDQEPEVEEPPAPAASAGAGSAYADVLMPRSVGSHRDRLVGATDRQAEADGVRPGRRAAVPSWDEIVFGTRRKKQE

>member
-116 GPQLGEAVQERL
+116 AGPQLGEAVQERL

-148 TWEVLLVYR
+148 TWEVLLVYC

-185 LIGESDDLAAP
+185 LIGESDDLGTP

-215 DRARGTSRPSLP
+215 DRQAERPALP
-227 PLRARRGDRASERD
+227 PPSESDDELVSESD
-241 SLTSLLEAVP
+241 SLTSILEAVP
-251 SFRGDMVVPGTAL
+251 SYRGDLVVPELPSVEPQEESSSVSVEEVAEEES
-264 RARTAGGAR
+264 AAPAASAGSAYADVLMPRSVNGHRDRLVGATDRQAEADGVRPGR
-273 RANRRRRSP
+273 RAA
-282 RPPRPRPVPPTRTS
+282 VPS
-296 SCPARSA
+296 WDEI
-303 ATATGSSAPPTARP
+303 
-317 RRTASV
+317 V
-323 RAAARRSRAGTRSCS
+323 FGTR
-338 ARGARSRS
+338 RKK
-346 SGLRQS
+346 Q
-352 DRSHATVS
+352 
-360 PVSACCR
+360 
-367 LATVR
+367 
-372 RRQVGIV
+372 
-379 RCGPVSFRRGPGA
+379 
-392 RATATGGRAPRRP
+392 
-405 GGPASEDHSDHEPT
+405 E
-419 YRAAGMPATA
+419 
-429 SASTSWA
+429 
-436 PETPEPQ
+436 

>member
-38 VRGDRPR
+38 VRNDRAR

-67 AGATAEEVA
+67 AGASAEEVA
-76 QLAGIPVDRVR
+76 QFAGIPVDRVR

-116 GPQLGEAVQERL
+116 GPQLGEAVHERL
-128 LLRGAE
+128 LMRGADKE
-134 KDTVQWDSWRRDDG
+134 TVQWDSWRRDDG

-185 LIGESDDLAAP
+185 LIGETDDVAAP

-215 DRARGTSRPSLP
+215 DRALDRQMERPAP
-227 PLRARRGDRASERD
+227 PPPPEPDEHIGVVSAGERD

-251 SFRGDMVVPGTAL
+251 SFRGDMVVPERPAPPEPPAIEPAVQEPDAEEPPPAAASAGAGSAYADVLMPRAVAGHRDRLTGTTDRQAEADGV
-264 RARTAGGAR
+264 RPGR
-273 RANRRRRSP
+273 RAA
-282 RPPRPRPVPPTRTS
+282 VPS
-296 SCPARSA
+296 WDEI
-303 ATATGSSAPPTARP
+303 
-317 RRTASV
+317 V
-323 RAAARRSRAGTRSCS
+323 FGTR
-338 ARGARSRS
+338 RKK
-346 SGLRQS
+346 Q
-352 DRSHATVS
+352 D
-360 PVSACCR
+360 
-367 LATVR
+367 
-372 RRQVGIV
+372 
-379 RCGPVSFRRGPGA
+379 
-392 RATATGGRAPRRP
+392 
-405 GGPASEDHSDHEPT
+405 
-419 YRAAGMPATA
+419 
-429 SASTSWA
+429 
-436 PETPEPQ
+436 

>member
-38 VRGDRPR
+38 VRNDRAR

-67 AGATAEEVA
+67 AGASAEEVA
-76 QLAGIPVDRVR
+76 QFAGIPVDRVR

-101 ERARKTPVRRPGENA
+101 ERARKTPVRRPGENT

-128 LLRGAE
+128 LLRGADKE
-134 KDTVQWDSWRRDDG
+134 TVQWDSWRRDDG

-162 HSASWTYDPPRR
+162 HSASWSYDPPRR

-185 LIGESDDLAAP
+185 LIGETDDAAP

-215 DRARGTSRPSLP
+215 DRSLDRQIERHVERPVPAPEPEEYVSS
-227 PLRARRGDRASERD
+227 ASAGERD

-251 SFRGDMVVPGTAL
+251 SFRGDMVVPERPTQPEPPALEPAAEETEADEPPAAAASAGAGSAYADVLMPRAVAGHRDRLTGTTDRQAEADGV
-264 RARTAGGAR
+264 RPGR
-273 RANRRRRSP
+273 RAA
-282 RPPRPRPVPPTRTS
+282 VPS
-296 SCPARSA
+296 WDEI
-303 ATATGSSAPPTARP
+303 
-317 RRTASV
+317 V
-323 RAAARRSRAGTRSCS
+323 FGTR
-338 ARGARSRS
+338 RKK
-346 SGLRQS
+346 Q
-352 DRSHATVS
+352 D
-360 PVSACCR
+360 
-367 LATVR
+367 
-372 RRQVGIV
+372 
-379 RCGPVSFRRGPGA
+379 
-392 RATATGGRAPRRP
+392 
-405 GGPASEDHSDHEPT
+405 
-419 YRAAGMPATA
+419 
-429 SASTSWA
+429 
-436 PETPEPQ
+436 

>member
-38 VRGDRPR
+38 VRNDRAR

-67 AGATAEEVA
+67 AGASAEEVA
-76 QLAGIPVDRVR
+76 QFAGIPVDRVR

-101 ERARKTPVRRPGENA
+101 ERARKTPVRRPGENT

-128 LLRGAE
+128 LLRGADKE
-134 KDTVQWDSWRRDDG
+134 TVQWDSWRRDDG
-148 TWEVLLVYR
+148 IWEVLLVYR

-185 LIGESDDLAAP
+185 LIGETDGAAA

-215 DRARGTSRPSLP
+215 DRALDRQIERPAPAAEPEEFVSS
-227 PLRARRGDRASERD
+227 ASAGERD

-251 SFRGDMVVPGTAL
+251 SFRGDMVVPERPTQPEPPALEPAAEEVEADEPPAAAASAGAGSAYADVLMPRAVAGHRDRLTGTTDRQAEADGV
-264 RARTAGGAR
+264 RPGR
-273 RANRRRRSP
+273 RAA
-282 RPPRPRPVPPTRTS
+282 VPS
-296 SCPARSA
+296 WDEI
-303 ATATGSSAPPTARP
+303 
-317 RRTASV
+317 V
-323 RAAARRSRAGTRSCS
+323 FGTR
-338 ARGARSRS
+338 RKK
-346 SGLRQS
+346 Q
-352 DRSHATVS
+352 D
-360 PVSACCR
+360 
-367 LATVR
+367 
-372 RRQVGIV
+372 
-379 RCGPVSFRRGPGA
+379 
-392 RATATGGRAPRRP
+392 
-405 GGPASEDHSDHEPT
+405 
-419 YRAAGMPATA
+419 
-429 SASTSWA
+429 
-436 PETPEPQ
+436 